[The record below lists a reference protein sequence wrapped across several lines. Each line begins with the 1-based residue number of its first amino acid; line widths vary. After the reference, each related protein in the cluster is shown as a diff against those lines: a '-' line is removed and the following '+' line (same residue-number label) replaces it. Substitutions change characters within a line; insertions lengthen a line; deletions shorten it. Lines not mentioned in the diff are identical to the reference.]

1 MQPLWKKNKHIS
13 PHHTP
18 PSPGAQHLQGYAALN
33 RSEMVYL
40 RKCKTGFCAITTTQG
55 RLCSLTIQA
64 IYSQPATMQAQ
75 GLSSAGVQWHL
86 SDLSTIGCRAW
97 EASLSN
103 ILWSG
108 GCREWSSSARAALHL
123 CRSRAWSPASHMTC
137 WFRSVCTRDCRILA
151 TASWRSSACWKKGK
165 SIFKLRGHKQIWE
178 DTNREDK

>member
-1 MQPLWKKNKHIS
+1 MLFEIFNIAQNLGINSLLWQCRFTFITFPLPNNLARKCILDSYSLFAGRKELQKFSATSVEKNKHIS

-18 PSPGAQHLQGYAALN
+18 PSPGAQHLQGYTALN

-103 ILWSG
+103 IL
-108 GCREWSSSARAALHL
+108 
-123 CRSRAWSPASHMTC
+123 
-137 WFRSVCTRDCRILA
+137 
-151 TASWRSSACWKKGK
+151 
-165 SIFKLRGHKQIWE
+165 
-178 DTNREDK
+178 